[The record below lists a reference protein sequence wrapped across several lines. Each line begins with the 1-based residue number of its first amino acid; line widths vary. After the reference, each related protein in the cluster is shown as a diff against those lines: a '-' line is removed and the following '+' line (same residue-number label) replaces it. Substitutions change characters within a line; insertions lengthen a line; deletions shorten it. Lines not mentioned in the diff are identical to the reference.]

1 MLVGINLLRE
11 GLDMP
16 EVSLVAILDAD
27 KEGFLRNETSMIQVI
42 GRAARNAHGHV
53 IMYAD
58 RMTKS
63 MKYAIEETNRR
74 RKIQEAYNTKHHIV
88 PKTIRKKVKDL
99 IELTKISEST
109 ETYGSGDQSVEN
121 LSDEELY
128 NRMKN
133 SERNM
138 KRAAKAMEFEE
149 AALWRDRLAGL
160 RQQWSDRYG
169 SRADS
174 ALRRQ
179 ESQNKRINRPLK
191 KRI

>member
-1 MLVGINLLRE
+1 M
-11 GLDMP
+11 
-16 EVSLVAILDAD
+16 
-27 KEGFLRNETSMIQVI
+27 
-42 GRAARNAHGHV
+42 
-53 IMYAD
+53 
-58 RMTKS
+58 
-63 MKYAIEETNRR
+63 
-74 RKIQEAYNTKHHIV
+74 
-88 PKTIRKKVKDL
+88 
-99 IELTKISEST
+99 
-109 ETYGSGDQSVEN
+109 
-121 LSDEELY
+121 SDEELY

>member
-1 MLVGINLLRE
+1 MNLLKSVKVRKRT
-11 GLDMP
+11 
-16 EVSLVAILDAD
+16 EVEI
-27 KEGFLRNETSMIQVI
+27 
-42 GRAARNAHGHV
+42 
-53 IMYAD
+53 
-58 RMTKS
+58 
-63 MKYAIEETNRR
+63 
-74 RKIQEAYNTKHHIV
+74 
-88 PKTIRKKVKDL
+88 
-99 IELTKISEST
+99 
-109 ETYGSGDQSVEN
+109 N